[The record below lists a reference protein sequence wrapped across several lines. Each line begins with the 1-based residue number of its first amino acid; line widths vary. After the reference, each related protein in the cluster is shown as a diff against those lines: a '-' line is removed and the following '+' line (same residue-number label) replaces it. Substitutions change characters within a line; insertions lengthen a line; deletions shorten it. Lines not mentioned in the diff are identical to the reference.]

1 MILNNGNI
9 WKNDG
14 IERHERKKNIGNIEE
29 KGSSQSS
36 NKSCRMLKTKK
47 DTPPQ
52 KKITTSDA
60 PI

>member
-1 MILNNGNI
+1 MMEQ
-9 WKNDG
+9 NDMR
-14 IERHERKKNIGNIEE
+14 EKKNIGNIEE
-29 KGSSQSS
+29 KGSSQS
-36 NKSCRMLKTKK
+36 NDKSCRMLKTKN